1 MRNPSGRRCG
11 EEPVIYETG
20 IGIEIAGIRRS
31 RRLAFDY
38 HVEMVDGERL
48 PIHDGVCVLD
58 RGAILPGKWIYRAIG
73 PRQLKELDGR
83 LMKHWDS
90 KSSAQSRGG
99 NPVAPP
105 RTQKNRNHIS

>member
-1 MRNPSGRRCG
+1 MT
-11 EEPVIYETG
+11 YETF
-20 IGIEIAGIRRS
+20 IGIEIAGIRRGL
-31 RRLAFDY
+31 RLEFDY

-90 KSSAQSRGG
+90 KSSARHAGG
-99 NPVAPP
+99 KPSAPGKN
-105 RTQKNRNHIS
+105 QKNRNHIS